1 MMKAPG
7 FEGLTMENKQHVT
20 FIQRLYKQSYRDV
33 KKFLA
38 TKTHDQQL
46 AFFEKDIDFRQ
57 RKLKDLLNHEDQK
70 VKGDWEF
77 AENNLMLK
85 SQIICC
91 TLSMAGIPK
100 LDLVKNG
107 IDYLIIDEAC
117 QAVETS
123 TLIPFQLS
131 PKRVILVG
139 D

>member
-1 MMKAPG
+1 MIKAPG

-117 QAVETS
+117 
-123 TLIPFQLS
+123 
-131 PKRVILVG
+131 
-139 D
+139 